1 MKALIIDDDL
11 EFADELAMSISK
23 LSNLDIDITNNQT
36 FEYNCDIFF
45 LDIDM
50 PNINGI
56 ILAKKI
62 KNINNKSLIIF
73 VSYREDL
80 IFEALQTFP
89 YYFLRKKHL
98 EQELPIL
105 LNRLNELNTS
115 SILTINY
122 QNNDIHLS
130 TSNILYLKKD
140 GRYLI
145 IKTTNNSY
153 RTRHSIKKLLP
164 HLPRQSFATINQGFI
179 ANFKYIESE
188 DKDKIVM
195 KDNTT
200 AYFSRGK
207 YRDFIIAYIKFI
219 ENI

>member
-1 MKALIIDDDL
+1 MKALIVDDDL
-11 EFADELAMSISK
+11 KFADELAMSISK

-36 FEYNCDIFF
+36 FEYNYDIFF

-105 LNRLNELNTS
+105 LNKLNELNTS

-153 RTRHSIKKLLP
+153 CTRYSIKKLLP
-164 HLPRQSFATINQGFI
+164 HLPINSFATINQGFI
-179 ANFKYIESE
+179 ANFKYIASE